1 MISAFLAGAA
11 AGYAIA
17 IPVGV
22 IAVLILEIGLR
33 RGFRVAFAAGAGAA
47 TADLIYAT
55 IAALFGTALVGVVG
69 PLARPLRALSV
80 VVLVV
85 IAVRGLL
92 SLRDPD
98 GSVRTSFTTRSA
110 RRTYVQLL
118 GLTLLNPATV
128 VYFAALI
135 LGLPT
140 LGTELSERLAFI
152 VGVGLASLSWQSLL
166 AGIGSLAHT
175 RLSPRVQLTVSV
187 IGNIV
192 VLLFALVI
200 LIGLIES

>member
-1 MISAFLAGAA
+1 VISAFLAGAA

-33 RGFRVAFAAGAGAA
+33 RGFPVAFAAGAGAA

-55 IAALFGTALVGVVG
+55 IAALFGTALVGIVG

-80 VVLVV
+80 IVLVV
-85 IAVRGLL
+85 IAVRGLRG
-92 SLRDPD
+92 LRDAD
-98 GSVRTSFTTRSA
+98 GSHRASFTTRSP

-135 LGLPT
+135 LGLPS
-140 LGTELSERLAFI
+140 LGTELAERLAFI

-175 RLSPRVQLTVSV
+175 RLSPRVQFVVSV
-187 IGNIV
+187 IGNVV

-200 LIGLIES
+200 LIGLIQG